1 MIRLITLR
9 KFYFVL
15 MISTVIIFIFI
26 MNDQNIPKSYLQAI
40 VSDASSFIKNSKL
53 KHLKQLNLFRLLN
66 INQSIINSIHETT
79 KISSVHYKRYQ
90 TGYYSSCLEYKIN
103 QPNKCKQANYSIAF
117 MIPSTTGRISARN
130 AIRETWGGYAKE
142 AGIPVLFL
150 LGTPFLQHQQKYI
163 EMENTL
169 YQDIVQVKCMDRYRN
184 LSLKSV
190 AMMKWVSEY
199 CFNTAYILKADD
211 DMLINVNRLL
221 QTFYNKNYKRTIF
234 GRIMSGLSPH
244 RLKKSKWYVSEKEYK
259 NNFYPNFTS
268 GPSYLFTTDSAKILF
283 ETSLELPYLHLEDVF
298 MTGVVADKA
307 DIKRVANNEF
317 KNDHRSLTF
326 QSFNT
331 LISAH
336 EYSPRTLHRIWKN
349 VIRFPHLLSFFSDHR
364 KNQ

>member
-1 MIRLITLR
+1 M
-9 KFYFVL
+9 L
-15 MISTVIIFIFI
+15 MISTGIIFIFI
-26 MNDQNIPKSYLQAI
+26 MNGQHIPTSYLQAI
-40 VSDASSFIKNSKL
+40 VSDTSSIFNNSKL

-66 INQSIINSIHETT
+66 INQSIKNNIHETT
-79 KISSVHYKRYQ
+79 EISSVHYERYHQ

-103 QPNKCKQANYSIAF
+103 QPNKCKQVNYSIAF
-117 MIPSTTGRISARN
+117 IIPSTAGRISERN

-150 LGTPFLQHQQKYI
+150 LGRPFLQHQQKYI
-163 EMENTL
+163 EMENAL
-169 YQDIVQVKCMDRYRN
+169 HQDIVQVKCIDTYRN

-221 QTFYNKNYKRTIF
+221 QTFYNENYKRTIF
-234 GRIMSGLSPH
+234 GRIMSDLAPH
-244 RLKKSKWYVSEKEYK
+244 RLKK
-259 NNFYPNFTS
+259 N
-268 GPSYLFTTDSAKILF
+268 SAKILY

-307 DIKRVANNEF
+307 GIKRVANNEF
-317 KNDHRSLTF
+317 KNDHRRLTF
-326 QSFNT
+326 HSFNR

-336 EYSPRTLHRIWKN
+336 EYSPRTLHQIWKT
-349 VIRFPHLLSFFSDHR
+349 VTRFPQLFSFFSDHR
-364 KNQ
+364 KN

>member
-244 RLKKSKWYVSEKEYK
+244 RLKK
-259 NNFYPNFTS
+259 N
-268 GPSYLFTTDSAKILF
+268 SAKILF